1 MGKWFSRIKDT
12 WSWGRFAWQLA
23 AALGLTGF
31 LSSVAGTALA
41 MIQGVPTPIAMMVG
55 YCTLV
60 GAVYLAMAPLAYRA
74 LALTPANK
82 IEKKKKIIP
91 NYVAWRHLESYQIMD
106 AAKLW
111 CDVDPNA
118 GTTTDTSAW
127 MQAFIAAVKKG
138 TLTLEYCSSEYSR
151 QDRERHNPT
160 SDSKITRES
169 LQAFAKATG
178 HDPIFLRDA

>member
-23 AALGLTGF
+23 AALGLSGF
-31 LSSVAGTALA
+31 LGSIAGTVLA

-60 GAVYLAMAPLAYRA
+60 GAVYLAMAPLAYRV
-74 LALTPANK
+74 LAQTPANK
-82 IEKKKKIIP
+82 IEKKKIIP
-91 NYVAWRHLESYQIMD
+91 NYVAWRHLESYPITD

-111 CDVDPNA
+111 CEVDPNA
-118 GTTTDTSAW
+118 LSTPDTAAW
-127 MQAFIAAVKKG
+127 TQAFIAAAKKG
-138 TLTLEYCSSEYSR
+138 DLTIEYYSSEYSR
-151 QDRERHNPT
+151 QEREKHNPS
-160 SDSKITRES
+160 SDSKITRVS

-178 HDPIFLRDA
+178 HAPIFLRDV